1 MTPPGWASLPLARR
15 ARARALAAL
24 SAVGRAAP
32 LGALAGALEE
42 RPLTRRAIERARR
55 ALAPLRLSRVP
66 TASIDPAEVPRA
78 PRPRAPATSPRI
90 SVIVP
95 TRGAATLAQCLA
107 ALDAHT
113 AERAL
118 EVVVV
123 ADGAPVEVGQPFVR
137 TVRLASRRGFAGA
150 VNAGARAARGEVLV
164 ILNDDAVVTPGW
176 LEPLLAAL
184 ELPRAGL
191 AAPATNAS
199 GDAATTPAGYGDLA
213 GLLEHA
219 ARCGGEPRDVPKLSL
234 LCAAVPRELFAAVG
248 GLDEGYG
255 LGLFEDDELCAALRR
270 RNRRVLLAPAAW
282 VHHHES
288 ATFGRMP
295 LAERIA
301 RFEINRHRFERRWDL
316 RWRAPR

>member
-15 ARARALAAL
+15 ARARSLAAL
-24 SAVGRAAP
+24 QALGGAAP
-32 LGALAGALEE
+32 LGALAALEE
-42 RPLTRRAIERARR
+42 HPLARGGIDRARR
-55 ALAPLRLSRVP
+55 ALAPLRVSRLP
-66 TASIDPAEVPRA
+66 PASIDPAELPRA
-78 PRPRAPATSPRI
+78 KLERPHAPAPRV

-95 TRGAATLAQCLA
+95 TRGAPTLAQCLA

-113 AERAL
+113 GERAL
-118 EVVVV
+118 EVIVV
-123 ADGAPVEVGQPFVR
+123 ADGVPLVLDRPFAR

-150 VNAGARAARGEVLV
+150 ANAGARAARGAVLV
-164 ILNDDAVVTPGW
+164 FLNDDAVVAPGW

-184 ELPRAGL
+184 ALPRAGL

-199 GDAATTPAGYGDLA
+199 GDAATAPARYRDLA

-219 ARCGGEPRDVPKLSL
+219 AGRRGEPRDVPKLSL
-234 LCAAVPRELFAAVG
+234 LCAAVPRALFEAVG

-270 RNRRVLLAPAAW
+270 RNRRVLLAPSAW

-288 ATFGRMP
+288 ATFGRMSA
-295 LAERIA
+295 AERIA
-301 RFEINRHRFERRWDL
+301 RFEINRHRFERRWGV